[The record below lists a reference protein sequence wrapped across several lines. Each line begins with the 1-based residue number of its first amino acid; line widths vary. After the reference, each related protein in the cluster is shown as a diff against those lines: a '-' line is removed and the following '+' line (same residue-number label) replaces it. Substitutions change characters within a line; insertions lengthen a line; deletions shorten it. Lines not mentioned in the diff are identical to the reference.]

1 MKQTELIKQ
10 LTDDELKK
18 QLILSQLFLIVL
30 SLILS
35 FFLFS
40 TLVDWVQ
47 YFRWLPKEILQFGVF
62 PGIAIVFIDLILMYI
77 FPKRYYDDGGI
88 NERIF
93 KNLSIKEIFL
103 ITLLIAISEELLFR
117 GVIQTTFGYLF
128 ASILFALVH
137 LRYLK
142 KPVLLIS
149 VLVIS
154 FLIGYI
160 FMLTENLFVT
170 ITTHFIVDFLLGII
184 IRMQKRGAMNE

>member
-1 MKQTELIKQ
+1 
-10 LTDDELKK
+10 
-18 QLILSQLFLIVL
+18 
-30 SLILS
+30 
-35 FFLFS
+35 
-40 TLVDWVQ
+40 
-47 YFRWLPKEILQFGVF
+47 
-62 PGIAIVFIDLILMYI
+62 MYI

-149 VLVIS
+149 FLVIS

-160 FMLTENLFVT
+160 FLLTLNFFVSI
-170 ITTHFIVDFLLGII
+170 ITFFIFYFLLCFII
-184 IRMQKRGAMNE
+184 LMLHL